1 MKLKPHNKYI
11 CITPV
16 EEQQQEEETNKFYLP
31 NDMVAFQHYVYT
43 VNNISDDCTL
53 KLKVGDKV
61 VVLQN
66 MVEQVKVDNQTLHV
80 CPESGIV
87 ATIL

>member
-16 EEQQQEEETNKFYLP
+16 EEKQDEEVNKFYLP

-43 VNNISDDCTL
+43 VSNISEDCSL

-66 MVEQVKVDNQTLHV
+66 MVEQVKIDNQTLCV